1 MKTMQDN
8 KVHQTL
14 LMDEL
19 SKFRYDLQISNSG
32 IKIYI

>member
-19 SKFRYDLQISNSG
+19 SKFRYDLQISVTLG
-32 IKIYI
+32 